1 MRKITTIYLWQ
12 IGHWTI
18 SPTVKAFLSDHIFSS
33 ENPSLLYH
41 IISRQSLSLSYHHLT
56 FPSPLWIIDI
66 CLPTLDCKV
75 WTADLILI
83 AMSSIQAT
91 NSNQASPRRRR
102 RNHLAKLFCNTKS
115 ETRLWKINLKGCHAG
130 RAAKRHWEQDD
141 TSLTYLAEESF
152 AESSVRSLSSDSS
165 SISST
170 ALQKKKALQ
179 YNSQELSLRHSFANH
194 QTQSDVSDESSSRKV
209 VFGAVTVQYHRLDL
223 GNHPDVS
230 SGVPVTLGT
239 WEGSEQFSVDE
250 LEQDRERRRSSCP
263 WEPTLSAKQRE
274 QMLLDAGVPMHS
286 IQRRIHALKIQN
298 NLLLRQ
304 KLLVS
309 SSK

>member
-1 MRKITTIYLWQ
+1 
-12 IGHWTI
+12 
-18 SPTVKAFLSDHIFSS
+18 
-33 ENPSLLYH
+33 
-41 IISRQSLSLSYHHLT
+41 
-56 FPSPLWIIDI
+56 
-66 CLPTLDCKV
+66 
-75 WTADLILI
+75 
-83 AMSSIQAT
+83 MSSIQAT

-102 RNHLAKLFCNTKS
+102 RNHLAKLFCKTKS

-130 RAAKRHWEQDD
+130 TAKRHLEQDD

-194 QTQSDVSDESSSRKV
+194 QTQRDVSDESSSHKV